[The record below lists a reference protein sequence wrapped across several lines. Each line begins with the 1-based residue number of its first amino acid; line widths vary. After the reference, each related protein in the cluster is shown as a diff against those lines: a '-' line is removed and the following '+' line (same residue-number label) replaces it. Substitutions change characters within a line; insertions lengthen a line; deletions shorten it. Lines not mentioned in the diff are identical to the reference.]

1 MNCTQIPTVFLI
13 GWLVNA
19 GHYLLDELL
28 KVLLKA
34 TDFYIIGSLKIKD

>member
-1 MNCTQIPTVFLI
+1 MNCTQVPRVFLI
-13 GWLVNA
+13 GCLVYA